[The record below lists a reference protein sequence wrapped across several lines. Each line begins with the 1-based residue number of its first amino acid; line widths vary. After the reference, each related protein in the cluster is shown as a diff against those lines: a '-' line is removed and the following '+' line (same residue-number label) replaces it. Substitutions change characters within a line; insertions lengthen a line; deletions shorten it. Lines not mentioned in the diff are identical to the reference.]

1 MSIIFRNGYTHLS
14 ISVPRFSVF
23 PAVSMDNCVGSQL
36 KLVLC
41 MRSHMP
47 GQLKDIAL
55 ASLPSIS
62 SIVIFPFPAGFSHWH
77 MSKLYIFSW
86 PYMWSSHHPI
96 SLIPIEQNS
105 KEFLQSLSL
114 TSLLPSS
121 LKTQPCQT
129 SASPLHR
136 IALAEVAN
144 VPHVTQ
150 WSIIILFLPY
160 PQAAFDAINYCFLLE
175 YFLIQASRTLH
186 SPDFPLTSLA
196 APFHSLF
203 LVPYLHD
210 LQTLDTQ
217 HSVLE
222 PLLFFINPNSLNDVI
237 HSNFSLQPRSFP

>member
-144 VPHVTQ
+144 VPHVTKLSGQ
-150 WSIIILFLPY
+150 LLFSFYHIHKQHLMLSTIVSFWNIFLFRPPGPSTPLISLRLHWLPLFILF
-160 PQAAFDAINYCFLLE
+160 
-175 YFLIQASRTLH
+175 
-186 SPDFPLTSLA
+186 
-196 APFHSLF
+196 F

-210 LQTLDTQ
+210 LQTLE
-217 HSVLE
+217 H
-222 PLLFFINPNSLNDVI
+222 PA
-237 HSNFSLQPRSFP
+237 FSS